1 MQKVFLAYA
10 CLLYTS
16 HDSVGHFQYV
26 INIVH
31 SFLILDLGDNL
42 NVAAVCIQY
51 LADIQHI
58 LLITNKRMCYEKMC
72 IRDSRIPAHVA
83 IIMDGNGRWAKQRGQ
98 ARSFGHQA
106 GAETVHIIA
115 EEAARLGVKYLT
127 LYTFSTENWNR
138 PVDEVAALMS
148 LLMDSIEEETFMKN
162 NISFRI
168 IGDTAKLPVEVLERL
183 NQCIEHTSINT
194 GMCLTL
200 ALSYSSKWEITEAV
214 RQITIKIQ
222 NNKLAIDDI
231 DDNLI
236 SAHLSTNYMPDP
248 DLLIRTGGEI
258 RLSNYLLWQCAYSDL
273 YFCETFWQD
282 CR

>member
-1 MQKVFLAYA
+1 MPYREQIDK
-10 CLLYTS
+10 
-16 HDSVGHFQYV
+16 
-26 INIVH
+26 
-31 SFLILDLGDNL
+31 
-42 NVAAVCIQY
+42 
-51 LADIQHI
+51 
-58 LLITNKRMCYEKMC
+58 
-72 IRDSRIPAHVA
+72 SRIPAHVA
-83 IIMDGNGRWAKQRGQ
+83 IIMDGNGRWAKHRGQ
-98 ARSFGHQA
+98 ARRFGQQA
-106 GAETVHIIA
+106 GEETVHIIA

-183 NQCIEHTSINT
+183 NQCIERTSINT

-214 RQITIKIQ
+214 RQIAAKIQ
-222 NNKLAIDDI
+222 NDKLANEAI

-236 SAHLSTNYMPDP
+236 SA
-248 DLLIRTGGEI
+248 
-258 RLSNYLLWQCAYSDL
+258 Q
-273 YFCETFWQD
+273 
-282 CR
+282 